1 MRALNEL
8 LQIMADLRDPE
19 SGCPWDITQD
29 FDSIK
34 SYTIEEAY
42 EVADAIERKDMDEL
56 KSELGDLLFQVVF
69 HAQMASEQGLFDF
82 NDVVESI
89 NDKLIRRHPHV
100 FADEQVE
107 SHDHLAERW
116 EQHKQAER
124 ADKQVDDSALSGVTS
139 ALPALQW
146 SQKLQKRAMRTG
158 FDWPDIEPVFDK
170 LNEEVTELRAEIAE
184 KSQSD
189 DNHERIQDEYGD
201 VLFVCAN
208 LGLRLRVNAEQAM
221 RHANRKF
228 IERFSLMEQLAR
240 DDGEVFEEL
249 SLERMEDY
257 WQKAKMKISSANE
270 RE

>member
-8 LQIMADLRDPE
+8 LQIMADLRDPQ
-19 SGCPWDITQD
+19 SGCPWDIAQD

-34 SYTIEEAY
+34 PYTIEEAY

-82 NDVVESI
+82 NEVVESV
-89 NDKLIRRHPHV
+89 NEKLIRRHPHV
-100 FADEQVE
+100 FADEQVK

-124 ADKQVDDSALSGVTS
+124 AEKQVDDSALSGVTS

-170 LNEEVTELRAEIAE
+170 LNEEVAELREEIRK
-184 KSQSD
+184 KSGHD
-189 DNHERIQDEYGD
+189 DNHERIVDEYGD

-208 LGLRLRVNAEQAM
+208 LGLHLKINAEQAM
-221 RHANRKF
+221 RQANRKF
-228 IERFSLMEQLAR
+228 IDRFSLMEQLAR
-240 DDGEVFEEL
+240 GDGVVFEEL
-249 SLERMEDY
+249 SLERMEEY
-257 WQKAKMKISSANE
+257 WQKAKMKISSAD
-270 RE
+270 